1 MMGSEETETF
11 RESDNGHDRGM
22 RTETD
27 ARGNG
32 HVSGRTGSEKSASG
46 RDSGTKTGGMAA
58 IGPAKSS
65 LSVNGCREC
74 RGLRLVVWVRPPLL
88 SCMRVLT

>member
-1 MMGSEETETF
+1 MMGSEEIETF

-32 HVSGRTGSEKSASG
+32 HVSGRTGSEK
-46 RDSGTKTGGMAA
+46 AA
-58 IGPAKSS
+58 G
-65 LSVNGCREC
+65 
-74 RGLRLVVWVRPPLL
+74 VVKAAFVKVVGKR
-88 SCMRVLT
+88 R